1 MDERDYKAMNSEN
14 NSLGNLSE
22 MAVDFYLWMNENGFD
37 HNIKQRVKG
46 KFKEYYRTQLL
57 KLNKSDVIGSVCIH
71 SWFPTTKDYKRAWK
85 CTECKK
91 VVHDKHLR

>member
-1 MDERDYKAMNSEN
+1 MDERDYNAMNSEN

-57 KLNKSDVIGSVCIH
+57 KLNKSDVISSLPSASDIYLE
-71 SWFPTTKDYKRAWK
+71 SRIRTNISFNEWWK
-85 CTECKK
+85 KQLGN
-91 VVHDKHLR
+91 DL

>member
-22 MAVDFYLWMNENGFD
+22 IAVGFYLWMNENGFD
-37 HNIKQRVKG
+37 HNIKQRVEG
-46 KFKEYYRTQLL
+46 KFIEYYRTQLL
-57 KLNKSDVIGSVCIH
+57 KLNKSDVIGSVCNH
-71 SWFPTTKDYKRAWK
+71 SWFPTTKDYKRAWR

-91 VVHDKHLR
+91 VVNDKHLL